1 MSDSH
6 GMDLITEV
14 LRREAKCEMCS
25 QSTNCIY
32 TVGG

>member
-6 GMDLITEV
+6 GMDLITEM

-25 QSTNCIY
+25 QSTNCIDI
-32 TVGG
+32 VGG